1 VTRPIIADSLQ
12 LWTLGVR
19 PGSRMITRLATE
31 DVSEDG
37 WSAGLLPLAALA
49 ICAQSGAQVLALV
62 EVVLVVG
69 DGPPTLRARLLAY
82 QDLEAV
88 RAFEA
93 LCSWLHAVHCSSC
106 GAEQNH
112 GDEACYR
119 CDARLTEAA

>member
-1 VTRPIIADSLQ
+1 MKPLIADSLQ

-19 PGSRMITRLATE
+19 RGSRTITRLATE

-37 WSAGLLPLAALA
+37 WSVDLLPLAALEA
-49 ICAQSGAQVLALV
+49 AGEWGAQTLVLV
-62 EVVLVVG
+62 EVVLVVA
-69 DGPPTLRARLLAY
+69 DGPPTLRAQVLEH
-82 QDLEAV
+82 QDVEAV

-93 LCSWLHAVHCSSC
+93 LCSWLSAVHCSSC

-119 CDARLTEAA
+119 CDAQLATEAA